1 MAMPHASTG
10 WTAEKVRTLPDDG
23 NRYEVVDGELLVT
36 PAPSWR
42 HQEAVGR
49 LYALLLS
56 YLREHPVA
64 AILLAPAEVA
74 YEPGV
79 LVQPDLFIA
88 PLVQGRRPATWQEV
102 GRLLVAIEVL
112 SPATAR
118 ADRGVKRRLYQRQ
131 QVPEYWIVD
140 VDARLVERWR
150 PHDERGELL
159 AEELLWRPDRS
170 EPGRSLAAA
179 RDDRPEQH
187 PLVPPLRLELPRLF
201 AEVWGEE

>member
-1 MAMPHASTG
+1 MAMRHATTG
-10 WTAEKVRTLPDDG
+10 WTADKVRALPDDG
-23 NRYEVVDGELLVT
+23 NRYEVVDGELFVT

-74 YEPGV
+74 YERET
-79 LVQPDLFIA
+79 LVQPDLFIV
-88 PLVQGRRPATWQEV
+88 PLVQGRRPGTWQEV

-112 SPATAR
+112 SPNTAR
-118 ADRGVKRRLYQRQ
+118 ADREVKRRLYQRQ
-131 QVPEYWIVD
+131 NVPEYWIVD

-150 PHDERGELL
+150 PDDERGELL
-159 AEELLWRPDRS
+159 TEELLWQPDWPES
-170 EPGRSLAAA
+170 GRSLAAA
-179 RDDRPEQH
+179 RDDSPEQD
-187 PLVPPLRLELPRLF
+187 PAVLPLRIELPRLF
-201 AEVWGEE
+201 AEVWAEL